1 MLADEMN
8 ILSDESLV
16 RMAREGSGLAYELL
30 IDKYKH
36 AAKIIARKYYI
47 AGAENEDVIQEA
59 MIGIFKAIRDFDE
72 SAGTKFSTFL
82 QLCMENQVK
91 TAINAANRQ
100 KHRLLNESLSI
111 FDEGR
116 EQADFDE
123 DYKAPNKIYSSLLAD
138 KDLSPE
144 KLAMLKETIRD
155 IESGDSE
162 KLSNFEREVWVKMR
176 QGMNY
181 REIATALGRT
191 PKAVDNAMQRLKKK
205 IRINLLDY

>member
-1 MLADEMN
+1 MLADGMN

-16 RMAREGSGLAYELL
+16 KLAQEGSSPAYELL

-36 AAKIIARKYYI
+36 VAKINARKYYI
-47 AGAENEDVIQEA
+47 VGAENEDVIQEA

-72 SAGTKFSTFL
+72 NAGTKFSSFL
-82 QLCMENQVK
+82 QLCIDNQIK

-100 KHRLLNESLSI
+100 KHKLLNESLSI

-116 EQADFDE
+116 ERLDPSE
-123 DYKAPNKIYSSLLAD
+123 YYKKCSKAYSSFLAD

-144 KLAMLKETIRD
+144 RLAMLKESIRD
-155 IESGDSE
+155 IELGGSE

-181 REIATALGRT
+181 REIATDLGRT

>member
-72 SAGTKFSTFL
+72 RAGTKFSTFL

>member
-72 SAGTKFSTFL
+72 RAGTKFSTFL

-144 KLAMLKETIRD
+144 KLTMLKETIRD

>member
-16 RMAREGSGLAYELL
+16 RMAQEGSSLAYELL

-36 AAKIIARKYYI
+36 TAKIGARKYYI

-72 SAGTKFSTFL
+72 NAGAKFSTFL
-82 QLCMENQVK
+82 QLCMENQIK

-100 KHRLLNESLSI
+100 KHKLLNESLSI

-116 EQADFDE
+116 EQVDFDGG
-123 DYKAPNKIYSSLLAD
+123 DTASNKICGSLLAD

-144 KLAMLKETIRD
+144 KLAMLKEAIRD

-162 KLSNFEREVWVKMR
+162 KLSNFEREVWEKMR